1 MKVLV
6 SIALLLFSF
15 HLAYGEKQVISF
27 QESDFHID
35 YSGGIIPEGIYND
48 KSQTLTIQLTSS
60 DGYFVLITDSAGDMI
75 LREPLKTDGSCN
87 SISLTSLDNGL
98 YFVFLESTTNRFI
111 GKIFI
116 D

>member
-1 MKVLV
+1 MRNYLFLFFLCCWCN
-6 SIALLLFSF
+6 LLGEESPILFKNNKNN
-15 HLAYGEKQVISF
+15 H
-27 QESDFHID
+27 D
-35 YSGGIIPEGIYND
+35 YIETTIPEGIYND

-60 DGYFVLITDSAGDMI
+60 DGYFVLITDSAGDI
-75 LREPLKTDGSCN
+75 VLREPLKTDGSRN

>member
-1 MKVLV
+1 MRN
-6 SIALLLFSF
+6 SLFLFFLCCWCNLS
-15 HLAYGEKQVISF
+15 GE
-27 QESDFHID
+27 ESPILFENNKNNHD
-35 YSGGIIPEGIYND
+35 YIGTSIPEGIYND

-60 DGYFVLITDSAGDMI
+60 EGYFVLITDSAGDI
-75 LREPLKTDGSCN
+75 VLREPLKTDGSRN

-98 YFVFLESTTNRFI
+98 YFVFLESTTNCFI

>member
-1 MKVLV
+1 MRMVHFFIYL
-6 SIALLLFSF
+6 IFNTFFLMAEEQPLFF
-15 HLAYGEKQVISF
+15 EKDDKKNDAI
-27 QESDFHID
+27 E
-35 YSGGIIPEGIYND
+35 GLIPEGIYND
-48 KSQTLTIQLTSS
+48 KSQILTIQLTSS
-60 DGYFVLITDSAGDMI
+60 NGYFVFITDSAGDI
-75 LREPLKTDGSCN
+75 VLREPLKTDGSRN

>member
-1 MKVLV
+1 MRTLIII
-6 SIALLLFSF
+6 SILLTFTQIVQ
-15 HLAYGEKQVISF
+15 GEQQQIVFGLEYENTDTKQTN
-27 QESDFHID
+27 
-35 YSGGIIPEGIYND
+35 IPEGSYND
-48 KSQTLTIQLTSS
+48 KSQILTIQLTSS
-60 DGYFVLITDSAGDMI
+60 NGYFVLITDSAGDI
-75 LREPLKTDGSCN
+75 VLREPLKTDGSRN